1 MHNYIEFFED
11 LPFWTVAGFML
22 LFGLMQGIGEFLEF
36 KGKIVPEFMKIRKFF
51 KRKKEERE
59 AIGKMPEIVKEH
71 KQVMKDIQLVMTDYK
86 QLVECNKKLTKDNI
100 VMSDLMVETNRLLKD
115 IDKHYSADNIAM
127 RDEWMKEVNEH
138 IAESDKRRKEQN
150 QIMNN
155 LAEKLDKN
163 NADTLKILI
172 DNMRKELLDF
182 TSKAA
187 DISYPLS
194 KEQYQRFYNVHQE
207 YEDILK
213 ENGMTNGQVD
223 VAYNVATKSF
233 EERLKKHAFIEDNV

>member
-1 MHNYIEFFED
+1 MRNYIEFFD
-11 LPFWTVAGFML
+11 SMPIWIVTGLMI
-22 LFGLMQGIGEFLEF
+22 LFGILQGIGEILEF
-36 KGKIVPEFMKIRKFF
+36 KGKVVPEIMKVRKFF

-71 KQVMKDIQLVMTDYK
+71 KQVMEDIQLVMTDYK
-86 QLVECNKKLTKDNI
+86 QLVECNKKLTEDN
-100 VMSDLMVETNRLLKD
+100 VAMSDLVVETNRLLKD

-127 RDEWMKEVNEH
+127 RDGWMKEVNEH

-150 QIMNN
+150 QIMKN
-155 LAEKLDKN
+155 LADKLDKN

-187 DISYPLS
+187 DIDYPLS
-194 KEQYQRFYNVHQE
+194 KEQYQRFYNVYQE